1 MRDRTVHSTDQMA
14 DGGAQTRVVFGAWL
28 DAERRCL
35 RCDELYRERDN
46 LGTHECAV
54 HPLEHAP
61 RGADNA
67 YRCCGREAGADGCC
81 PADHIDAWS
90 RTTAHAAARADRSG
104 ASSSSFAA
112 RNTLLLP
119 GDRFAML
126 GETPSDARAYVCA
139 HSWSEHRGAGGGYE
153 VQRVD
158 MRRYRAARNTACRPL
173 PSARVHY

>member
-1 MRDRTVHSTDQMA
+1 MT
-14 DGGAQTRVVFGAWL
+14 DGGAQTRVVFSAWL

-35 RCDELYRERDN
+35 RCDELYCERDN

-61 RGADNA
+61 RNVDRT
-67 YRCCGREAGADGCC
+67 YRCCGREAGATGCC

-90 RTTAHAAARADRSG
+90 RTTAHKAAAGTA
-104 ASSSSFAA
+104 SFAA

-126 GETPSDARAYVCA
+126 GETPSEAQTYVCA
-139 HSWSEHRGAGGGYE
+139 HSWAEHRGAGGGYE

-158 MRRYRAARNTACRPL
+158 MRRYYAARNIQCRAL
-173 PSARVHY
+173 PSARAYY